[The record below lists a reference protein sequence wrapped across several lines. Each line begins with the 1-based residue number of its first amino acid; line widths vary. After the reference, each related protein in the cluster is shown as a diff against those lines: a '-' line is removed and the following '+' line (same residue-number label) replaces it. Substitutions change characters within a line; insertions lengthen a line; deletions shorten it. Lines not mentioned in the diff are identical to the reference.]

1 MPAFK
6 SRHCLASV
14 LAFSTLSA
22 GSTFGAEP
30 TAGKKVA
37 FSISYAGNAM
47 RQGQI
52 SSWKETAAAAVADK
66 VIAGSK
72 VVTASSGAPEQASQ
86 IETLILEGTD
96 AVVINAGSPTALN
109 GVIAEACAAKVVV
122 VLFDGIATAPCA
134 YKVEYDWKSL
144 GTTMAS
150 FVAKELGGKGNVV
163 ENRGMAG
170 ISIDDDMHSGAADVF
185 AKYPGIKVVGTVY
198 GQWTPSVTQ
207 KEISAILP
215 SLPPV
220 DAVISQG
227 GGFGAFQAFAA
238 SGRKQPI
245 MIYGNYQEEIKAWS
259 ESKAKDPSYKAIS
272 LCSSPTVSAVAFWV
286 AQQVLAGKPV
296 PKTIQIPLAVLEP
309 DKLDEWLAKTPEGGV
324 ASPNYT
330 RGWTEQLIAANA
342 NHTALPELPDPK

>member
-1 MPAFK
+1 MSAFNQ
-6 SRHCLASV
+6 RCTAAIV
-14 LAFSTLSA
+14 ALSA
-22 GSTFGAEP
+22 LSIGSVSAAEP
-30 TAGKKVA
+30 TADKKIA

-52 SSWKETAAAAVADK
+52 SSWKSTTASAIADK

-72 VVTASSGAPEQASQ
+72 VVTASNGAPEQASQ
-86 IETLILEGTD
+86 IETLMLDGTN
-96 AVVINAGSPTALN
+96 AIVINAGSPTALN
-109 GVIAEACAAKVVV
+109 GVIAEACAENIVV

-134 YKVEYDWKSL
+134 YKLEYDWKSL
-144 GTTMAS
+144 GTTMAT
-150 FVAKELGGKGNVV
+150 FVVKELGGKGNIL
-163 ENRGMAG
+163 ENRGLAG
-170 ISIDDDMHSGAADVF
+170 ISIDDDMHSGAAEVF
-185 AKYPGIKVVGTVY
+185 AKYPDIKVVAAVY

-215 SLPPV
+215 SLPRI

-272 LCSSPTVSAVAFWV
+272 LSSSPTVSAVAFWV
-286 AQQVLAGKPV
+286 AQEILAGKTV
-296 PKTIQIPLAVLEP
+296 PKTIQMPLAVLDP
-309 DKLDEWLAKTPEGGV
+309 NKLGQWLAKTPEGGV
-324 ASPNYT
+324 ASPDYT
-330 RGWTEQLIAANA
+330 RQWTEQLVAANV
-342 NHTALPELPDPK
+342 NHTALPDLPDPK